1 AATLSQFSQ
10 SLALQAANIPAEAAT
25 LLKNVE
31 SELRQE
37 LEVRY
42 QIAEIGQELEL
53 AAGNYQSLVA
63 KGLRIIEERSIFR
76 RNIARV
82 TTDARYRD
90 YVYRVFRNDAL
101 QKYRS
106 SFDMAARYTYLAAK
120 AFDYETGLLVN
131 NAVNSEFF
139 DSILKQ
145 RSLGQFNVAVTN
157 IANST
162 PFANVEGLSD
172 PLAKMKQ
179 AYDAMAANFN
189 NVYDQNVRFSLREEM
204 LRIPTDTDFDQAW
217 QQALTEA
224 LVPNLWD
231 IPEFRQYAVAP
242 RSELAGALP
251 GLVLRFGTE
260 INYGTNL
267 FGWPL
272 APGDSS
278 YSTTYSATKFRRVGI
293 DLKNYDGNSLLAA
306 TPYVYLLPVGVDV
319 LRSPTAIDRI
329 RQYTVLEQA
338 IPVPVDLVNGGGFQ
352 QAGWI
357 PSLDGI
363 SQSDSWDAQRK
374 HPQLQAGWG
383 ANLGQLQ
390 PLGSTRLVGRSVW
403 NTEWLLVIP
412 GEGLLSDGQEG
423 LRRLIRGDGSGNG
436 ISDIELF
443 FESFNVQ

>member
-1 AATLSQFSQ
+1 MVSTPEGIAMALRLKTAMSLSAAQIPVEIAASTT
-10 SLALQAANIPAEAAT
+10 QAAFGYTLDTLPVQKEAAT

-42 QIAEIGQELEL
+42 QIAEIGQELEI
-53 AAGNYQSLVA
+53 AAGNYEALVA
-63 KGLRIIEERSIFR
+63 KGLRVIEERAIFR

-101 QKYRS
+101 QKYRA

-131 NAVNSEFF
+131 NPVNSGFL

-179 AYDAMAANFN
+179 AYDAMAGNFN
-189 NVYDQNVRFSLREEM
+189 NVYDQNVKFSLREEM

-231 IPEFRQYAVAP
+231 VPEFRQYAVAP
-242 RSELAGALP
+242 RSESAGALP
-251 GLVLRFGTE
+251 GLVLRFG
-260 INYGTNL
+260 
-267 FGWPL
+267 
-272 APGDSS
+272 
-278 YSTTYSATKFRRVGI
+278 
-293 DLKNYDGNSLLAA
+293 
-306 TPYVYLLPVGVDV
+306 
-319 LRSPTAIDRI
+319 
-329 RQYTVLEQA
+329 
-338 IPVPVDLVNGGGFQ
+338 
-352 QAGWI
+352 
-357 PSLDGI
+357 
-363 SQSDSWDAQRK
+363 
-374 HPQLQAGWG
+374 
-383 ANLGQLQ
+383 
-390 PLGSTRLVGRSVW
+390 
-403 NTEWLLVIP
+403 
-412 GEGLLSDGQEG
+412 
-423 LRRLIRGDGSGNG
+423 
-436 ISDIELF
+436 
-443 FESFNVQ
+443 